1 MQVIV
6 NEQNKAYILKQQV
19 AEGYTLDDKTQVV
32 KNGLVYNKA
41 DDAPIA
47 ANPTDINNW
56 VPVGTDFSGDIS
68 SLDGRVDDL
77 ETFKTAVDKKL
88 NISDNSAL
96 EFDANG
102 ALKVKIAE
110 NTENLINGLELDSNG
125 ALKVATYNLVAKTNT
140 DDAYASQYEFKVNGE
155 TVTTINIPKDQ
166 FLKNAEF
173 IASLSVEDA
182 TTYGLESGKPYL
194 KFT

>member
-19 AEGYTLDDKTQVV
+19 AEGYTLDEKTQVI

-56 VPVGTDFSGDIS
+56 VPVGTDFSGDIAD
-68 SLDGRVDDL
+68 LDGRIDDL
-77 ETFKTAVDKKL
+77 ETFKNTVDNRL
-88 NISDNSAL
+88 NIADNSTL
-96 EFDANG
+96 EFDSNG

-110 NTENLINGLELDSNG
+110 DSDTFINGIELDENG
-125 ALKVATYNLVAKTNT
+125 ALKVATYNLVAKRDV
-140 DDAYASQYEFKVNGE
+140 DDAYASQYEFKVNG
-155 TVTTINIPKDQ
+155 TTITTINIPKDQ
-166 FLKNAEF
+166 FLSNAEF
-173 IASLSVEDA
+173 IAELSVEDA
-182 TTYGLESGKPYL
+182 TLYGLESGKPYL